1 MRLQSVSEGWLIAL
15 DQLRANKLR
24 SALTILGVVIG
35 VATVMAMAS
44 IVQGIRDQIINT
56 IEVAGPTTFY
66 ILRFLSTTPLNP
78 DALPKEVR
86 IRPVIKPEEA
96 EALARLPDIR
106 YAGTWV
112 QLFQKMEYEGVH
124 RQIVTVFGADD
135 HYMEIQGG
143 SLPDGRFFTTAELR
157 TGTPVVVIE
166 RRFADKLFGRV
177 DPMGRV
183 LRISGKAFRVIGI
196 YQNPE
201 NIFQP
206 PSQEIA
212 AIIPF
217 EAARRFFRYDET
229 NALWI
234 VVKPKPG
241 VSVSRAMDE
250 ATVQLRRIR
259 GLPPS
264 APNSFDLVTQ
274 DQILATF
281 NQLTGV
287 FFLVMLVLSSV
298 ALLVG
303 GIGVMAIMMVSV
315 TDRTREIGVR
325 KAMGATRREILWQ
338 FLVEAATLTLMGGVL
353 GILLGLSM
361 ESPSRMPST
370 PPINVS
376 VAASTRNCHRISRRV
391 APMALRTPISRV
403 RSVTE
408 TIMIAMTPMPPTNR
422 ATLEST
428 SITRKNAPVSLL
440 NTSRIWS
447 CVIRSKVS
455 GSPGRSP
462 RMRRSCTVT
471 ASIAWVTATPSL
483 GFTTSQSALVS
494 S

>member
-1 MRLQSVSEGWLIAL
+1 MRLQSVSEGCRIAL

-44 IVQGIRDQIINT
+44 IVQGIRDQIIST

-66 ILRFLSTTPLNP
+66 MLRFWSTTPLNP
-78 DALPKEVR
+78 DALPREVR

-96 EALARLPDIR
+96 VAIARLPDIR
-106 YAGTWV
+106 YAGIWV

-124 RQIVTVFGADD
+124 TQILTVFGADD

-143 SLPDGRFFTTAELR
+143 SLPEGRFFTTAELR
-157 TGTPVVVIE
+157 SGTPVVVVE

-177 DPMGRV
+177 KPLGRF
-183 LRISGKAFRVIGI
+183 LRISGKSFQVIGI

-206 PSQEIA
+206 PSQEIG

-234 VVKPKPG
+234 VVKPNHG
-241 VSVSRAMDE
+241 VTVTRAMDE
-250 ATVQLRRIR
+250 ATLQLRRIR
-259 GLPPS
+259 GIR
-264 APNSFDLVTQ
+264 AGEPNSFDLITQ
-274 DQILATF
+274 DQILDTF

-315 TDRTREIGVR
+315 TDRTKEIGVR

-338 FLVEAATLTLMGGVL
+338 FLVEASTLTLAGGILGIVL
-353 GILLGLSM
+353 GLAFGQLLRIFMNLELS
-361 ESPSRMPST
+361 
-370 PPINVS
+370 V
-376 VAASTRNCHRISRRV
+376 
-391 APMALRTPISRV
+391 PM
-403 RSVTE
+403 
-408 TIMIAMTPMPPTNR
+408 
-422 ATLEST
+422 
-428 SITRKNAPVSLL
+428 
-440 NTSRIWS
+440 W
-447 CVIRSKVS
+447 
-455 GSPGRSP
+455 
-462 RMRRSCTVT
+462 
-471 ASIAWVTATPSL
+471 
-483 GFTTSQSALVS
+483 SALVACAVS
-494 S
+494 IVIGLVFGIAPAARAARLDPVEALRYE

>member
-1 MRLQSVSEGWLIAL
+1 MKLHSVSEGWLIAVE
-15 DQLRANKLR
+15 QLRANKLR

-66 ILRFLSTTPLNP
+66 ILRFWSTTPLNP

-86 IRPVIKPEEA
+86 IRPVITPTEA
-96 EALARLPDIR
+96 EGIARLPDIR

-112 QLFQKMEYEGVH
+112 QLFQKMEYGGVH
-124 RQIVTVFGADD
+124 TQLVTIFGADD

-143 SLPDGRFFTTAELR
+143 SLPEGRFFTTAELR

-177 DPMGRV
+177 NPMGRL
-183 LRISGKAFRVIGI
+183 LRISGKSFQVIGI
-196 YQNPE
+196 YLNPE

-234 VVKPKPG
+234 VVKPNDG
-241 VSVSRAMDE
+241 ISVSRAMDE

-259 GLPPS
+259 GLR
-264 APNSFDLVTQ
+264 AGDPNSFDLITQ
-274 DQILATF
+274 DQILDVF
-281 NQLTGV
+281 NKLTGV

-325 KAMGATRREILWQ
+325 KALGATRREILWQ

-353 GILLGLSM
+353 GIVLGLAFGQLLRVFMSL
-361 ESPSRMPST
+361 ELSVPVWSAVVACA
-370 PPINVS
+370 VS
-376 VAASTRNCHRISRRV
+376 VFIGLVFGIAPAARAAGLDPV
-391 APMALRTPISRV
+391 EALRY
-403 RSVTE
+403 E
-408 TIMIAMTPMPPTNR
+408 
-422 ATLEST
+422 
-428 SITRKNAPVSLL
+428 
-440 NTSRIWS
+440 
-447 CVIRSKVS
+447 
-455 GSPGRSP
+455 
-462 RMRRSCTVT
+462 
-471 ASIAWVTATPSL
+471 
-483 GFTTSQSALVS
+483 
-494 S
+494 